1 MSKKNRFLC
10 KLSALVL
17 FVCVALPLNAV
28 SLYWENPRTISSASA
43 TCLFPKSVWSQNN
56 ANGAVFWEETDASS
70 KQVYLS
76 CAITQNGSV
85 WNTKNRF
92 AGPFAYSGDVPDMYS
107 VVMGDDS
114 SILLATVS
122 IDGVIELSVS
132 HDGGASFKKV
142 HSFSHQNQLL
152 APRLYVSSNGTYFLF
167 ASLSKGESFS
177 IKYASSRDGSSWTE
191 LLDFAPSASFSN
203 AMVPYLAPVKGGDMV
218 VFQAHYTVGNRN
230 TFQLYASTSSNNGH
244 SWSNPVLITGSAS
257 VLKSDSSG
265 FENYNNQSPVVLN
278 ANGTTY
284 LAWERSRYGS
294 TASNIWVAE
303 LNRDATP
310 ASVPERIS
318 TQGKASRPSLFVY
331 KNTVCVVWFDT
342 RSGVSQVYCNQK
354 TDINWDTE
362 DEMLLSVAGRASSFA
377 VPVICGKGS
386 VLSFAWQEQPSSS
399 VSRIAV
405 LVSDATCE
413 PPAVRAVNF
422 VSGKTYASESA
433 RVSVTLSSDSSGVA
447 GFSYIW
453 TKDADALPPKQL
465 QHMPHEA
472 ASPITVRAESD
483 GQWFFKVMQCDKAG
497 NWSSVRSVSYNYDAT
512 PPHKPVVSGPSL
524 DGMGFVASSAFN
536 LDWKAD
542 SEDNDIAGYTWNI
555 TYLMP
560 LPEQLVSNRHHPLT
574 LSESQASFEVSE
586 LIRKAEESLIT
597 NVQPPQRL
605 MERSTRASYSNR
617 RNGVYVFTVAAV
629 DEVGHVGPA
638 AKTVLVINK
647 YNPSTW
653 ISSLRKVQNEN
664 GSLAVSIAGS
674 GFTYDGKITAVYI
687 DRDGLAPYD
696 ITLLASEK
704 QFTVESD
711 SAITGI
717 HLEELEAGSYFV
729 GVEHPV
735 RGIYFVPQGSAAML
749 TVEESGTVKINDPYT
764 YVPAWSAFRKFIKY
778 NINIT
783 MVVLALAL
791 VLALIGFAAALHGIA
806 KTAKEAVL
814 VRAEVD
820 AIVKGGVMPQEKKA
834 QKLKQKTT
842 SLKYKLIGYS
852 ASLVIT
858 IVALI
863 TFPLALYM
871 TSQQKQTLYE
881 GLQSRVHV
889 LLDALV
895 SEAKTNLP
903 PAPAEDRD
911 KLDNLPDQMDALTG
925 RTASG
930 NPQNFVSA
938 VREWI
943 MERAGLTDSDSLA
956 GEAVYVTIT
965 GFDDDMQSINYDY
978 VWATNDEALN
988 PPLQNADDISSFTP
1002 GADRLYDFKDGTEKE
1017 YTAGILSVC
1026 AQINQEVAS
1035 EAASLSEMY
1044 GPQSATPSAK
1054 RLRDE
1059 LDALLVSRASESIGS
1074 FPEYDLQNMDES
1086 VDEFI
1091 FYEPVLDTPGSAETT
1106 GSYVRG
1112 IVLVKVNTQSLK
1124 ASVKNS
1130 RIDILLITFM
1140 VILVAVLIGLFGS
1153 LLLASIIIK
1162 PIKILVSHV
1171 AMIRDTEDKE
1181 QLDGKDIAVTSRD
1194 EIGIL
1199 GDTVNEMTHG
1209 LVQAAI
1215 ASKNLIVG
1223 KEVQTR
1229 FLPLQTDNRGSQ
1241 LTTGALSVSGADF
1254 FSYYA
1259 GADELSG
1266 DYFDYRQIDKNRYAI
1281 IKCDVSGH
1289 GVPAALIMVEV
1300 ATLFLNYF
1308 SKWNPKQNV
1317 QSALQM
1323 IVGRINDLL
1332 EQRGFKGRFAAFTL
1346 CVLDTETGEAFFCNA
1361 GDNLV
1366 QVYDGQTQ
1374 TKKTVTLPETPAAGM
1389 FSTDL
1394 VEMKGGYP
1402 VSRYVLKKGDV
1413 LFLYTDGIEEA
1424 KRNFRDADSKIVPCA
1439 EPGLEQDADHGNHKV
1454 GETSE
1459 EMTPERVTAIIES
1472 VFRKQTYEL
1481 EKWHNPHSEEQFT
1494 FDFSTCSG
1502 TAEEAVMA
1510 LVSVEKIFRIYKNTE
1525 VKPSDRVK
1533 VDKKIDQFLEAHFRQ
1548 YRSYAGDKT
1557 TLEND
1562 TQNVYW
1568 RGVCEDPQYDDL
1580 TLIAIKKN

>member
-1 MSKKNRFLC
+1 MSKKNHFSC
-10 KLSALVL
+10 KLIALCL
-17 FVCVALPLNAV
+17 FAFLALPLHAL
-28 SLYWENPRTISSASA
+28 SLYWENPRTVSSSSAN
-43 TCLFPKSVWSQNN
+43 CMFPKSVWTQNTSQ
-56 ANGAVFWEETDASS
+56 GIVFWEEADTAQ

-76 CAITQNGSV
+76 CSITQNGSL
-85 WNTKNRF
+85 WSTKNRF
-92 AGPFAYSGDVPDMYS
+92 AGPFAYSGDVPDLYS
-107 VVMGDDS
+107 VAMGEDGT
-114 SILLATVS
+114 ILLATVS
-122 IDGVIELSVS
+122 IEGVIELSAS
-132 HDGGASFKKV
+132 RDGGTSFKKV
-142 HSFSHQNQLL
+142 HSFSDANQLL

-177 IKYASSRDGSSWTE
+177 IKVASSRDGSSWSD
-191 LLDFAPSASFSN
+191 LADFTPASSFSN
-203 AMVPYLAPVKGGDMV
+203 AMVPYLAPVKGGDVV

-230 TFQLYASTSSNNGH
+230 TFQLYASSSTNNGH
-244 SWSNPVLITGSAS
+244 SWSNPVLLTGSNS
-257 VLKSDSSG
+257 ILKSDTAG
-265 FENYNNQSPVVLN
+265 FENYNNQSPVLLSD
-278 ANGTTY
+278 GTTTY
-284 LAWERSRYGS
+284 LAWERARYGS

-303 LNRDATP
+303 LNRDLSL

-318 TQGKASRPSLFVY
+318 TQGKASRPLLFNY

-342 RSGVSQVYCNQK
+342 RSGQSQVYCNQK

-362 DEMLLSVAGRASSFA
+362 DEMLLSLAGKASSFA
-377 VPVICGKGS
+377 VPVISAKGS
-386 VLSFAWQEQPSSS
+386 VLSFAWNEQTASA
-399 VSRIAV
+399 SRIVV
-405 LVSDATCE
+405 LVSDASCE
-413 PPAVRAVNF
+413 APLVKALNF
-422 VSGKTYASESA
+422 TSGKTYASESA
-433 RVSVTLSSDSSGVA
+433 RVSLTLSDDSSGLA

-453 TKDADALPPKQL
+453 TKDADAQPPKLL

-472 ASPITVRAESD
+472 TSPITVKADSD

-497 NWSSVRSVSYNYDAT
+497 NWSEVRSLSYNYDST
-512 PPHKPVVSGPSL
+512 PPGKPVITEPEL
-524 DGMGFVASSAFN
+524 DDMGFVASSVFSLN
-536 LDWKAD
+536 WKAD
-542 SEDNDIAGYTWNI
+542 SEDSDIAGYTWSL

-560 LPEQLVSNRHHPLT
+560 LPEELVSNRYNS
-574 LSESQASFEVSE
+574 LSLSDSQASFEVSE
-586 LIRKAEESLIT
+586 LIRKAQESLVA
-597 NVQPPQRL
+597 NVSPPQRL
-605 MERSTRASYSNR
+605 MGRSTSASYTNR
-617 RNGVYVFTVAAV
+617 RNGVYVFSVAAV
-629 DEVGHVGPA
+629 DEVGHVGKCA
-638 AKTVLVINK
+638 QSVFVINK
-647 YNPSTW
+647 YNPSTY
-653 ISSLRKVQNEN
+653 ISSLRTVQNEN
-664 GSLAVSIAGS
+664 GSLSISIAGS
-674 GFTYDGKITAVYI
+674 GFTYDGKISAVYI
-687 DRDGLAPYD
+687 DKDGLAPYD
-696 ITLLASEK
+696 ITLTASKKE
-704 QFTVESD
+704 FTVESD

-717 HLEELEAGSYFV
+717 YLEELEAGTYFV
-729 GVEHPV
+729 GVNHPV
-735 RGIYFVPQGSAAML
+735 RGIYFVPKESSAML
-749 TVEESGTVKINDPYT
+749 TVDESGTVKINDTYT
-764 YVPAWSAFRKFIKY
+764 YIPAWKAFRNFIKY

-791 VLALIGFAAALHGIA
+791 VLALLGFAAALHGIA

-814 VRAEVD
+814 IRAEVD
-820 AIVKGGVMPQEKKA
+820 AIVKGGLMPQEKKA

-871 TSQQKQTLYE
+871 TNQQKQTLYE

-911 KLDNLPDQMDALTG
+911 KLDNLPDQMNALTG
-925 RTASG
+925 RSTQDQPLNFISG
-930 NPQNFVSA
+930 
-938 VREWI
+938 VRDWI
-943 MERAGLTDSDSLA
+943 MKTAGLSDPDSLA

-965 GFDDDMQSINYDY
+965 GFDDEMQSVNYDY
-978 VWATNDEALN
+978 VWATNDQALN
-988 PPLQNADDISSFTP
+988 PPLENADDISNFTP

-1017 YTAGILSVC
+1017 YTANILSVC
-1026 AQINQEVAS
+1026 SQINEAVAQD
-1035 EAASLSEMY
+1035 AQTLSEMY
-1044 GPQSATPSAK
+1044 GPQSATPSSK

-1074 FPEYDLQNMDES
+1074 FPEYNLQDMNEA

-1091 FYEPVLDTPGSAETT
+1091 FYEPVLDKPGSAEVN

-1130 RIDILLITFM
+1130 RVDILLITFM
-1140 VILVAVLIGLFGS
+1140 VILIAVLIGLFGS

-1162 PIKILVSHV
+1162 PIKLLVSHV

-1229 FLPLQTDNRGSQ
+1229 FLPLQTDKSGSQ
-1241 LTTGALSVSGADF
+1241 LTTGSLSVSGADF

-1317 QSALQM
+1317 QSSLQM

-1346 CVLDTETGEAFFCNA
+1346 CVLDTESGEAFFCNA

-1439 EPGLEQDADHGNHKV
+1439 EPGLEADADHGNHKV

-1459 EMTPERVTAIIES
+1459 EMTPERVTAIIEA
-1472 VFRKQTYEL
+1472 VFRKQSYEL
-1481 EKWHNPHSEEQFT
+1481 EKWHNPHSEERFT

-1502 TAEEAVMA
+1502 TAEEAIMA
-1510 LVSVEKIFRIYKNTE
+1510 LVSVEKIFRLYKNTE

-1533 VDKKIDQFLEAHFRQ
+1533 VDKKIDQFLETHFRQ
-1548 YRSYAGDKT
+1548 YSSYASDKM

-1568 RGVCEDPQYDDL
+1568 HGVCEDPQYDDL